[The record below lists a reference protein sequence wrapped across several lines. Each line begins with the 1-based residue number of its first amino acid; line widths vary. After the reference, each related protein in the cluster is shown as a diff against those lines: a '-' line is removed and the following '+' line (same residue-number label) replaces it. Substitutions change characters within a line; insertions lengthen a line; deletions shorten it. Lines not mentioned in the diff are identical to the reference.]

1 MTGRRPRSGSSRG
14 VVLAGGLLAVTAGLA
29 HAAGPSVD
37 CRSPRPGSID
47 QVVCGSSLLVALDA
61 EATRLQSLVSAS
73 AAAPAAGPSAAAV
86 ETDQRERLERR
97 DQCVNGSAPERCALD
112 EYLARIAALRAT
124 SDTTRAD
131 GRGISLGPFAWQC
144 HDGAG
149 PLAAV
154 FVNSDP
160 AFLIV
165 RRQNVALTMGRAVSA
180 SGARYQG
187 PDGAMFWEHQG
198 EVRFREREGSPEVT
212 CTSDRRAR

>member
-14 VVLAGGLLAVTAGLA
+14 VVLAGGLLAVTGLA